1 MLCYNIIKTMR
12 NLTLIIM
19 LLVPG
24 LGNAEPLRVFVSVLP
39 LKTFVE
45 KIGGNH
51 VAVHA
56 MVRSGYSPHTYA
68 PTPRQITALANT
80 DLYITTGVAFEK
92 AWVKRIRAANPG
104 MRTVEADAGIDM
116 RLIGKHGHFHGERSS
131 GHQDVSG
138 HDPHIWTS
146 PPLAKQMVRN
156 IRDALSALDPAN
168 SPEYARNTDALAS
181 ELDRLDQDLRDQF
194 ENLANRK
201 FMVFHPAWGYF
212 ADTYGLIQIPI
223 EKEGKEPGA
232 RALTL
237 LIGQAKREHVKV
249 IFVQP
254 QFDRKSA
261 TQVARA
267 INGRVVAIDPL
278 SPDYENNL
286 RRVAKLIVEAG
297 HL

>member
-104 MRTVEADAGIDM
+104 MRMVEADAGIDM
-116 RLIGKHGHFHGERSS
+116 RLIGNHGHFHGERSS
-131 GHQDVSG
+131 GHQDLSG
-138 HDPHIWTS
+138 RDPHIWTS

-168 SPEYARNTDALAS
+168 RLEYARNTDALVS
-181 ELDRLDQDLRDQF
+181 ELGRLDQDLRDQF
-194 ENLANRK
+194 KNLANRR

-267 INGRVVAIDPL
+267 INGHVVAIDPL

-286 RRVAKLIVEAG
+286 RKVAKLIVEAS

>member
-1 MLCYNIIKTMR
+1 MLCYNIIKAMR
-12 NLTLIIM
+12 NLILIIV
-19 LLVPG
+19 LLVPV

-51 VAVHA
+51 VAVHT
-56 MVRSGYSPHTYA
+56 MVRSGYDPHAYA

-80 DLYITTGVAFEK
+80 DLYISTGVAFEK
-92 AWVKRIRAANPG
+92 ACVKRIRSANPG
-104 MRTVEADAGIDM
+104 MRMVEAGAGIDM
-116 RLIGKHGHFHGERSS
+116 RLIGNHGDVHGQISS

-146 PPLAKQMVRN
+146 PPLAKQMVGN

-168 SPEYARNTDALAS
+168 SPEYASNSDALIL
-181 ELDRLDQDLRDQF
+181 ELDRLDRDLRTQF

-237 LIGQAKREHVKV
+237 LIGQARREHVKV

-261 TQVARA
+261 TRVARA
-267 INGRVVAIDPL
+267 IDGRVVAIDPL
-278 SPDYENNL
+278 APDYENNL
-286 RRVAKLIVEAG
+286 RRVAKLIIEAS